1 MKHRFSIRTL
11 SILSLL
17 LLTSCTP
24 DSPLLDKGNGS
35 AYCALPTRWST
46 VDKSY
51 PPEVRLKEKTIEHI
65 DMFWT
70 DFKKSES
77 QLALALDN
85 MRGESGKAN
94 SDMVT
99 SWMKEHLE
107 YVDPAIEYEFGPI
120 RGQQGHKLDFSTG
133 GRDEVMPICKT
144 LVAKAP
150 KLPGWKFSAYRQALP
165 LDSIAGGFKG
175 RAGRDILPFEVSVN
189 VAPQNKLDVIF
200 VSPEFENDEEDNAK
214 ASRII
219 SDLILGE
226 ENDDTWLGMITPKKG
241 ALMGQ
246 FVCAANADAYLKL
259 FEAKKKEILASL
271 PKTPYYKI
279 ADLGKAEEVHFG
291 TKRNTMKTPLK
302 KLGETLGAGG
312 RFHSTQFSKC
322 GDRFAYLKISKSKDF
337 KTLEQ
342 LEPLQKELDAELK
355 KAGAGCVFGI
365 GLELPDT
372 AYFDLA
378 LVDLEKAIPVLK
390 SFSEKHKFS
399 HESALRFYDADWMN
413 EWVGMFEDTKKP
425 TDLKKPWFK
434 TQVE

>member
-1 MKHRFSIRTL
+1 MNKNISKSPFI
-11 SILSLL
+11 L
-17 LLTSCTP
+17 LLTFALTACTP

-51 PPEVRLKEKTIEHI
+51 PPEVRLKEKTLEHI

-99 SWMKEHLE
+99 SWMKEHLD

-120 RGQQGHKLDFSTG
+120 RGQAGHKLDFSAC
-133 GRDEVMPICKT
+133 GRDEVMQIAKA

-150 KLPGWKFSAYRQALP
+150 KLPGWKFSAYRQPLP
-165 LDSIAGGFKG
+165 LETVAGGFKG
-175 RAGRDILPFEVSVN
+175 RAGREILPFEVSVS
-189 VAPQNKLDVIF
+189 VSPHNKLDVIF
-200 VSPEFENDEEDNAK
+200 VSPEFENDEVDNTK
-214 ASRII
+214 ASLII
-219 SDLILGE
+219 SDLVLGE
-226 ENDDTWLGMITPKKG
+226 ENSDTWLGEITAKKG

-246 FVCAANADAYLKL
+246 FVAAANAEAYSKL
-259 FEAKKKEILASL
+259 FDAKKKELLASL
-271 PKTPYYKI
+271 PKTPYWKI
-279 ADLGKAEEVHFG
+279 SDLGKAEEVHLG
-291 TKRNTMKTPLK
+291 TKRNVMKTPFK
-302 KLGETLGAGG
+302 KLGETLGSEG
-312 RFHSTQFSKC
+312 RFHSVQFSKC
-322 GDRFAYLKISKSKDF
+322 GDKFAYLEVPKSAEF

-342 LEPLQKELDAELK
+342 CEKVQKDLDAELR
-355 KAGAGCVFGI
+355 KAEAGCVIGI
-365 GLELPDT
+365 GLEPPDT

-378 LVDLEKAIPVLK
+378 LVDVKKAIPVLK
-390 SFSEKHKFS
+390 SFSDQHKFS
-399 HESALRFYDADWMN
+399 HDSALRFYDADWLN
-413 EWVGMFEDTKKP
+413 EWVGMFDDTKKP

-434 TQVE
+434 TKVE